1 MILNFKTKK
10 QETDASARVVDGKL
24 ILSLPDAIT
33 PVVWQMDLAQAKAS
47 ALEVL
52 HNEEKNE
59 FSLGLKNPKGEKVEV
74 AVFAERT
81 HAVEG
86 LMAASHALENAHGQ
100 IRGLSNNTNDTDD
113 AILLSQKPTQSK
125 TKQEN
130 KRGKL
135 MTGLLAL
142 VVLFILFTIWSS
154 IIPRTINTAGNPE
167 SVASNANAPSAAGV
181 AVSADD
187 FLRGQ

>member
-1 MILNFKTKK
+1 MILNFKSKK
-10 QETDASARVVDGKL
+10 HETAASARVVEGKL

-52 HNEEKNE
+52 HNEEKNQH
-59 FSLGLKNPKGEKVEV
+59 SLSLKNPKGEKVEV
-74 AVFAERT
+74 AVFSERS

-86 LMAASHALENAHGQ
+86 LMAASGALENAHGQ
-100 IRGLSNNTNDTDD
+100 IRVGNNAESEPQPTAHKTPPH
-113 AILLSQKPTQSK
+113 AKPK
-125 TKQEN
+125 N
-130 KRGKL
+130 ARGKW
-135 MTGLLAL
+135 MSVILAL

-154 IIPRTINTAGNPE
+154 VIPRPIATGSVNSASTSSSINPQD
-167 SVASNANAPSAAGV
+167 SSGV
-181 AVSADD
+181 PVSADD